1 MIARGLLRPTLVCS
15 KSIRWKVK
23 DKLRFDFCD
32 QLDSRP
38 SGLCSRNRSFSF
50 STFRTM
56 CSQTLFV
63 GTKDRFQG
71 ITVDSTK
78 EPCEIL
84 AFPDI
89 LKGSLNKWREDK
101 VRGVWFKVALAD
113 SGWVPHLAQNGFR
126 YHHAQASY
134 VMMVAWLPENEVCN
148 IPQYAS
154 TMVGVG
160 AIVMN
165 DKRQILVVSEKYRLF
180 PHWKLPGGYVEPG
193 EEIVNAAEREVLEET
208 SVRAKFKQMICFRHV
223 HNFTFGCSD
232 MYFIVALT
240 PEPGQEVLKKCDREI
255 DAVEWMNVEE
265 YLNHPNVHSTNRFF
279 VSKFLE
285 YEASGISLTYH
296 EDTHQILKKSYLV
309 YSLDLGQHKK
319 MDSPNDTISQSNKQ

>member
-1 MIARGLLRPTLVCS
+1 MSC
-15 KSIRWKVK
+15 
-23 DKLRFDFCD
+23 DKLF
-32 QLDSRP
+32 
-38 SGLCSRNRSFSF
+38 N
-50 STFRTM
+50 
-56 CSQTLFV
+56 
-63 GTKDRFQG
+63 GTKDRFHG
-71 ITVDSTK
+71 VTVDSTQ
-78 EPCEIL
+78 EPCDDL
-84 AFPDI
+84 NFPNN
-89 LKGSLNKWREDK
+89 LKRSLEQWRDTG

-113 SGWVPHLAQNGFR
+113 SAWVPILAQNGFR
-126 YHHAQASY
+126 FHHAQPSY
-134 VMMVAWLPENEVCN
+134 VMMVCWLPTNEVCN

-165 DKRQILVVSEKYRLF
+165 DRRQILVVSEKYKLF

-208 SVRAKFKQMICFRHV
+208 SVRAKFKQMVCFRHV

-265 YLNHPNVHSTNRFF
+265 YLNHPHVHSTNRFF
-279 VSKFLE
+279 VKKYLE
-285 YEASGISLTYH
+285 YEASGISLSYI
-296 EDTHQILKKSYLV
+296 EDTHPILKKPYLI
-309 YSLDLGQHKK
+309 YSLDLGSQTPVVSEDN
-319 MDSPNDTISQSNKQ
+319 MLSQSNQSNKL